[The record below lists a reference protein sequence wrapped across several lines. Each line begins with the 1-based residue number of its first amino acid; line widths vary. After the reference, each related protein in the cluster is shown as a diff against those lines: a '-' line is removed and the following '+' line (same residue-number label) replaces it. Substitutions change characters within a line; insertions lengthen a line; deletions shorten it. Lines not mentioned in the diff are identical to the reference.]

1 MTPEMEL
8 EPMGF
13 FEWAKVIQALNL
25 TPTTKLVALSLGLYA
40 DTKTGANARPGN
52 DRLMRDT
59 NLKET
64 AVRTAKKR
72 LLELGLLQVV
82 RRGYSAGRNGGSG
95 SAADYQL
102 TFNPRVTEFVSF
114 AMPDGTKCQRT
125 TPNDQR
131 VGAHEST
138 ADTVRPVT
146 IDQRLDAIDQ
156 RVGAN
161 DPRLGANDPRLGA
174 PYLSNTS
181 PTTSLLNT
189 SSKSPEV
196 THLLGAVDNSK
207 RQLLTRDEEA
217 AEKERQGR
225 LLQALPDYSQSY
237 SSHAA

>member
-25 TPTTKLVALSLGLYA
+25 RPTTKLVALSLGLYA
-40 DTKTGANARPGN
+40 DTKTGANAFPGN
-52 DRLMRDT
+52 KNLMADT
-59 NLKET
+59 GLKET

-72 LLELGLLQVV
+72 LLELGLLQEVH
-82 RRGYSAGRNGGSG
+82 RGYSAGRNGGRG
-95 SAADYQL
+95 SAAHYQL
-102 TFNPRVTEFVSF
+102 TFNPNVIELVSF
-114 AMPDGTKCQRT
+114 TMPDGTRGERSNL
-125 TPNDQR
+125 NDPR

-138 ADTVRPVT
+138 ADLVRPDS
-146 IDQRLDAIDQ
+146 IDQRLDAIDP
-156 RVGAN
+156 RPGAN

-196 THLLGAVDNSK
+196 THLPGAVDNSK
-207 RQLLTRDEEA
+207 RRLLTRDEEA